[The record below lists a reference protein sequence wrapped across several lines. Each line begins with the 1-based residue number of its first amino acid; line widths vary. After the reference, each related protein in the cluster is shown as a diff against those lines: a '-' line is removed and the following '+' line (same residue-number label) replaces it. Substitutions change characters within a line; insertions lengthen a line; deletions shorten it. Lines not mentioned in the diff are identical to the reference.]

1 MAMTEL
7 KLNLM
12 SIKPV
17 KNHEQQRMKS
27 SYRLSSQR
35 CTDPQKALQGEN
47 LMGYVVGWVRAK
59 SRSPSRQADWQV

>member
-1 MAMTEL
+1 MEMGMAMTEP

-27 SYRLSSQR
+27 SYRLSPQR
-35 CTDPQKALQGEN
+35 CTESQKALQGEN
-47 LMGYVVGWVRAK
+47 LVGSVVGWVRA
-59 SRSPSRQADWQV
+59 